1 MCCFVNIF
9 SSMNKYIICGLEIC
23 EYLDFIWPRAD
34 INQDINKQSFCFTF
48 NVGILGQWY
57 ILILIFQ
64 LFFCRFFQSDL
75 NQETMLVH
83 YVQKWWKNTIIWMC
97 IFDRILEKNLLNV
110 CIVNTELVQ
119 RVIWKHIWTIS
130 IVIQPPRINSHFC
143 VVLC

>member
-9 SSMNKYIICGLEIC
+9 SSMNKNIICGLEIC

-64 LFFCRFFQSDL
+64 LFFADSSNPTWIRRPCLSIMFKSD
-75 NQETMLVH
+75 E
-83 YVQKWWKNTIIWMC
+83 K
-97 IFDRILEKNLLNV
+97 ILSYECAYSIAYTGEKPFKCLYCEYRTSTKSNLKTHMNY
-110 CIVNTELVQ
+110 
-119 RVIWKHIWTIS
+119 KHCHSTS
-130 IVIQPPRINSHFC
+130 TN
-143 VVLC
+143 